1 MRVVFLTHHYPRW
14 PGDFR
19 GAALGALAR
28 ALLRRGIAVRV
39 VTAGDERATET
50 ELDGVPVRRA
60 RLGFNLP
67 DSLADAE
74 TFAAALRRPATWN
87 ALLELSRALKAA
99 ARKELADGAD
109 VVHAHCWLPA
119 ALGAPPRVPL
129 VLTVQGAEAA
139 LLSKSRLARWFARPV
154 FRRAAVLTAVTRQA
168 GEVVQQVSGRHL
180 ATVPVH
186 PLPVDSRGHFWTR
199 GGEGAVLT
207 APLNREGRVGL
218 ALETVAVLASCG
230 HDLTLTVIGDG
241 PERSALE
248 RQAQRLGIGAL
259 VRFLGPMPLDQA
271 RAHLARADLML
282 LTARG
287 DGSTGA
293 ALEALITGVPIVA
306 CWDSGAVVE
315 LVPESGSGRLSI
327 PSAEALADCVIS
339 LQSDPARL
347 QMGRLVGE
355 AWRARLAPDH
365 VAQLC
370 EGWYR
375 DALGR

>member
-28 ALLRRGIAVRV
+28 ALLRRGVAVRV
-39 VTAGDERATET
+39 VTPGDERAAPA
-50 ELDGVPVRRA
+50 ELDGVPVRRVG
-60 RLGFNLP
+60 LGFRLP
-67 DSLADAE
+67 ENLADQE
-74 TFAAALRRPATWN
+74 TFAAGLGRPATWN
-87 ALLELSRALKAA
+87 ALLEVSRALKRT
-99 ARKELADGAD
+99 ARKELSDGVD

-119 ALGAPPRVPL
+119 GLAAPSRVPL

-139 LLSKSRLARWFARPV
+139 LLRRSRVARWFARST
-154 FRRAAVLTAVTRQA
+154 FRGAAVLTAVTRQA

-186 PLPVDSRGHFWTR
+186 PMPVDSRGHFWTR
-199 GGEGAVLT
+199 GGDGAVLM

-230 HDLTLTVIGDG
+230 HDLTLTIIGDG

-248 RQAQRLGIGAL
+248 RQAQRLGVGAL

-287 DGSTGA
+287 DGNAAT
-293 ALEALITGVPIVA
+293 ALEALITGVPVVA
-306 CWDSGAVVE
+306 CWDSGAVVD
-315 LVPESGSGRLSI
+315 LVPESGAGRLSI
-327 PSAEALADCVIS
+327 PSAEALADCIIS
-339 LQSDPARL
+339 LQSEPARL

>member
-1 MRVVFLTHHYPRW
+1 
-14 PGDFR
+14 
-19 GAALGALAR
+19 
-28 ALLRRGIAVRV
+28 
-39 VTAGDERATET
+39 
-50 ELDGVPVRRA
+50 
-60 RLGFNLP
+60 
-67 DSLADAE
+67 
-74 TFAAALRRPATWN
+74 
-87 ALLELSRALKAA
+87 
-99 ARKELADGAD
+99 
-109 VVHAHCWLPA
+109 PA